1 MGHLGMLNG
10 GGPDFLKLLGMACLG
25 TRRPQPPTPILP
37 WKQEQVGKCLLP
49 CASLLPTPPPC
60 LAEPTLFSS
69 LLYLLKKVKGVL
81 FLLCIQ
87 IKEGDVIY
95 LFI

>member
-1 MGHLGMLNG
+1 MSVAL
-10 GGPDFLKLLGMACLG
+10 CL
-25 TRRPQPPTPILP
+25 PP
-37 WKQEQVGKCLLP
+37 
-49 CASLLPTPPPC
+49 PPPC

-69 LLYLLKKVKGVL
+69 LLYLLKKVQGVL

-95 LFI
+95 LFNLLKAREGQGGTKEH